1 MKKHIVF
8 ADIVLSY
15 SWTVKAESKEDALA
29 QVRKELDEGSL
40 TLGDGSL
47 SEPLLDELYE
57 WQADELS
64 TK

>member
-15 SWTVKAESKEDALA
+15 SWTVKAKSKEDALA

-40 TLGDGSL
+40 TLGDGNL